1 MSLQSEVT
9 KSIGAV
15 GVVTGLY
22 KASPKYKEMLRMKG
36 LSKEETYKRT
46 LLDQV
51 VRTIENPN
59 YNADKSDFNKATM
72 LRSEIGNLLEEQGKY
87 NEALEYRKGESD
99 FVGELQAFIPT
110 QKSTDSVEN
119 ARVTKSMQS
128 DTTDSLR
135 DFYRQIRLG
144 GTI

>member
-9 KSIGAV
+9 KSIGAI
-15 GVVTGLY
+15 GAVTGLY

-51 VRTIENPN
+51 VRTIEDPN
-59 YNADKSDFNKATM
+59 YNANKSDLNKATM

-87 NEALEYRKGESD
+87 NEALEHHKGERD
-99 FVGELQAFIPT
+99 FVSELEAFMPM
-110 QKSTDSVEN
+110 QRSTDSVEN

-135 DFYRQIRLG
+135 DFYRQVRLG
-144 GTI
+144 GEI